1 MNNNEI
7 PSALSILSY
16 ANGELS
22 DLAAVTGIDWQKLHE
37 QVTQGRTKYT
47 RGIEI
52 NKAYRGKVCAFVS
65 FKTSRSGI
73 EYPVITFRTF
83 KHGEINETFNG
94 YQWLVDNDYVN
105 AVGSKRPQQPKPSAP
120 SAPRKDSD
128 SNELNTKIRRFN
140 AVKAQF
146 DSALELV
153 SVDGTYLAAKGFTDA
168 DLRPGL
174 RFGHDANGDFIIYA
188 LGNGEQSLTGFQKIY
203 AKPFTDF
210 SGKERNKD
218 FCFYPRQH
226 GLTLKSGSY
235 FVIGTLG
242 SKADKLHIV
251 EGYANGLTVH
261 LATGAAVIVA
271 LDAGN
276 LKPVV
281 ENLIKQGFENLV
293 IAADNDAK
301 PTGNPGIFSAHQ
313 AAYYTNATIVIPKL
327 DGNKCDFDDVR
338 LALGIDAVTTQL
350 MLNTLP
356 KCETQLDHFLQLIK
370 YAPEQQLKNIVIKAC
385 TYAAMRNIYSLS
397 TFKGS
402 YRRIYSIARTRG
414 IKGVTV
420 RFYLKKYFKK
430 RLNKISSDNSITDF
444 SGIKRHDC
452 TGMDNEQ
459 IVNDVI
465 SPAGK
470 AIFFDTRPIGTG
482 KTQMMKRVVNGE
494 HSGEVTR
501 EVMKQYHA
509 DNGGSIEEW
518 DRINN
523 NPAKFNMLKAE
534 IEAAAIEGRTTV
546 YICHR
551 ISLTQSAAGVLS
563 MQSYEDAPPGQ
574 RDSMAMCVNSAPK
587 FKPAQFARVLFID
600 EMRQT
605 LEHVLNGTV
614 HNRIE
619 VYNELVAAIKNA
631 DLVICSDADFN
642 DFTASWLKSI
652 ANKPIHAITQ
662 QTAQTGKTIIE
673 LGDNGTVLQH
683 AQATLQDGGNVWIA
697 TDSRAQAMKAKIYLE
712 RDITDDEVLYLT
724 SENKGDPAQAAFLAN
739 PNTESQ
745 KYRLI
750 IHTPVISSG
759 ISVVNHHF
767 DKVYAMFCNV
777 ISPNEM
783 LQTIGRVRTAKEVY
797 VCFKAGHVKN
807 REIDLKDFLA
817 GEATKR
823 TRFNLDT
830 GKLEISD
837 FDNLRYA
844 AKLNRNA
851 ALNDYRRYFVILAQL
866 KGYSFETGNMKRV
879 RIEGL
884 AKEAKE
890 QTIMD
895 ILLAE
900 PINDSEALTIDQLSA
915 PTQDQSNSLH
925 LHNIVKMSGKDSHEI
940 NAVDAE
946 FYQDGG
952 LSKVSN
958 FELLAAEEDVLK
970 AADNANHTTR
980 DKISSKTS
988 KKIIINEVV
997 KAIGDNPIT
1006 ATQAAIVCELLQS
1019 HHAEISANGLGNY
1032 KAKPKSP
1039 IRQLGQFLE
1048 KFGYE
1053 LIGDD
1058 SAERKSRTYK
1068 LAVNWQVYAYAANRA
1083 EKREL
1088 FDSIPEYMLDTAD
1101 LMA

>member
-1 MNNNEI
+1 MNKNEI
-7 PSALSILSY
+7 PSSLSILSY
-16 ANGELS
+16 ASSELS

-65 FKTSRSGI
+65 FKTSRGGI

-83 KHGEINETFNG
+83 RHGEINETFNG
-94 YQWLVDNDYVN
+94 YQWLIDNDYIS
-105 AVGSKRPQQPKPSAP
+105 AKGSKQPPQPKPKP
-120 SAPRKDSD
+120 SAPRKDSTA
-128 SNELNTKIRRFN
+128 NAIKRFN

-146 DSALELV
+146 DSALELA
-153 SVDGTYLAAKGFTDA
+153 SVDSYLESKGFTDA

-174 RFGHDANGDFIIYA
+174 RYGHDANGDFIIYA

-203 AKPFTDF
+203 SKPFTDF
-210 SGKERNKD
+210 NGNERNKD
-218 FCFYPRQH
+218 FCFYPTQD
-226 GLTLKSGSY
+226 GTLKPGSY
-235 FVIGTLG
+235 AVIGTLG

-251 EGYANGLTVH
+251 EGYATGLTVH
-261 LATGAAVIVA
+261 LATGATCIVA

-276 LKPVV
+276 LKPVIQ
-281 ENLIKQGFENLV
+281 NLIKQGYENLT

-301 PTGNPGIFSAHQ
+301 PTGNPGIFSALQ
-313 AAYYTNATIVIPKL
+313 AVNYTAANVVAPEL
-327 DGNKCDFDDVR
+327 NGSKCDFDDVR
-338 LALGIDAVTTQL
+338 MALGIDAVAAQL
-350 MLNTLP
+350 EANALP
-356 KCETQLDHFLQLIK
+356 KTDTTLDNLLQLIK
-370 YAPEQQLKNIVIKAC
+370 YAPEQQLKGIVIKAC
-385 TYAAMRNIYSLS
+385 TYASMRNIDSLS
-397 TFKGS
+397 TFAGS
-402 YRRIYSIARTRG
+402 YRRIYRVARTRG

-430 RLNKISSDNSITDF
+430 RLDKISSDNSITNFD
-444 SGIKRHDC
+444 GIKRHDC

-470 AIFFDTRPIGTG
+470 AIICDTRGLGVG
-482 KTQMMKRVVNGE
+482 KTQLMKLLVNGE
-494 HSGEVTR
+494 HSEVTR
-501 EVMKQYHA
+501 EVMQQYHA
-509 DNGGSIEEW
+509 DKGGSIEEW
-518 DRINN
+518 NRINN
-523 NPAKFNMLKAE
+523 NPAKFNTLKAE
-534 IEAAAIEGRTTV
+534 IEAAAIEGRTAV
-546 YICHR
+546 YVCHR
-551 ISLTQSAAGVLS
+551 ISLTASSAGTL
-563 MQSYEDAPPGQ
+563 QIQNYETATPGQ
-574 RDSMAMCVNSAPK
+574 RENLATCVNSMPK
-587 FKPAQFARVLFID
+587 FGVSKFAQVLFID

-605 LEHVLNGTV
+605 LEHVLYAGEV
-614 HNRIE
+614 QNRLD

-642 DFTASWLKSI
+642 DFTADWLKSI

-683 AQATLQDGGNVWIA
+683 AQTTLQDGGNVWIA
-697 TDSRAQAMKAKIYLE
+697 TDSRAQAMKAKIHLE
-712 RDITDDEVLYLT
+712 RDIADDEVLYLT
-724 SENKGDPAQAAFLAN
+724 SENKGDPRQAAFLAN

-866 KGYSFETGNMKRV
+866 KGYRFKVGDMQKV
-879 RIEGL
+879 KIEGL
-884 AKEAKE
+884 AEEAKE

-895 ILLAE
+895 ILLADT
-900 PINDSEALTIDQLSA
+900 INDSEALTIDRLAA

-925 LHNIVKMSGKDSHEI
+925 LYNIVKMSGKDNHEV

-958 FELLAAEEDVLK
+958 FELLAAEDDALK

-1006 ATQAAIVCELLQS
+1006 AIQAAIVCELLQN
-1019 HHAEISANGLGNY
+1019 HHQEISANGLGNY
-1032 KAKPKSP
+1032 KAKPKLP
-1039 IRQLGQFLE
+1039 IRQLGTFLE

-1058 SAERKSRTYK
+1058 SSERKTRAYK
-1068 LAVNWQVYAYAANRA
+1068 LAVNEQVFAYAANRA
-1083 EKREL
+1083 EIRRQI
-1088 FDSIPEYMLDTAD
+1088 DSIPYYTLDTAD
-1101 LMA
+1101 LIA